1 MNPDRPAGPDDR
13 SLPPP
18 RADETP
24 FPAAPSHDF
33 TVRRRTLIA
42 LLLAAIVL
50 PCLYVATMAWN
61 DLRTR
66 EADATDATLRTV
78 RVAEEHALKVF
89 DMNDALDARIVD
101 GVEDLDDDGIRAN
114 EAQIHEKLDTIG
126 GGYPQ
131 VAAVSIFGRDGE
143 LLASSRYSPPP
154 AVSIATRDD
163 FVGIRAGHVLDH
175 VSRVMQG
182 QVSGETVFNTGIARH
197 DPAGQFAGL
206 VSVALRPGYFDKFYS
221 ELLGNDSPM
230 ALGLVRS
237 DGAILA
243 FEPPPGAHA
252 PHAKA
257 AASAT
262 SNGAQ
267 TASGASAAASNPAG
281 LSGGGSG
288 ASVAAAPAAITESSP
303 LAAALALGKDAGVVR
318 MHSQLLGD
326 NAIVAFRRVGAYPV
340 YVACLY
346 RTSAVW
352 AAWYRHLSVLIISM
366 FTPSIALWCVIW
378 LSLRRLAAEEEAW
391 ERWQAEAAMRR
402 SIESAYRQ
410 SRKMEALGNL
420 VGSVAHDFNNLLMIV
435 SANVQI
441 ARRRGVTGFERELS
455 AVERA
460 LKSGQSLTRQLL
472 GVARKQPLRNET
484 IPVGRWLPASRELLR
499 ASLGAKVALVMDVDE
514 AVWPVLVDVA
524 EFELA
529 LINLAVNA
537 RDAMPNG
544 GRFTVRARNISFRP
558 GEGFPLDGEFVHV
571 SLEDTGV
578 GMSPDV
584 LARAFEPLYTTKPKG
599 MGTGL
604 GLPQV
609 FAFCERSGG
618 LAAIDSA
625 IGAGTSVHLY
635 LPRARA
641 APAAPREAEPREHSA
656 NPPQG
661 LRVLLVED
669 NDEVAAGTEALLQ
682 MMGHH
687 ITCANDA
694 ASALAFVDAARA
706 ARASDDDAPLFD
718 LVLSDI
724 HMPGAMNG
732 IDLAEA
738 LQAREPALP
747 VILVTGYAEE
757 LERTRGVDV
766 RVLSKPFDIALLEKM
781 LEAIQHDR
789 QTRARRERDAT
800 L

>member
-1 MNPDRPAGPDDR
+1 MISDRPPGPDDR
-13 SLPPP
+13 SLLPS
-18 RADETP
+18 RTDEAP

-50 PCLYVATMAWN
+50 PCVYVAAMAYS

-66 EADATDATLRTV
+66 EADATDTTLRTV

-101 GVEDLDDDGIRAN
+101 GVEELDDEGIRAN
-114 EAQIHEKLDTIG
+114 EAQIHEKLDAIG

-131 VAAVSIFGRDGE
+131 VAAVSIFGRNGN

-154 AVSIATRDD
+154 PVSIATRDD
-163 FVGIRAGHVLDH
+163 FVGIRAGRVVDH
-175 VSRVMQG
+175 VSRVMVG
-182 QVSGETVFNTGIARH
+182 QVSGETVFNTGIARR
-197 DPAGQFAGL
+197 DAAGQFAGL
-206 VSVALRPGYFDKFYS
+206 VSVALRPRYFNKFYS
-221 ELLGNDSPM
+221 ELLGDDSPM

-243 FEPPPGAHA
+243 FEPPPRATLNS
-252 PHAKA
+252 PT
-257 AASAT
+257 AASAPV
-262 SNGAQ
+262 A
-267 TASGASAAASNPAG
+267 ASGARPTIPDTVTPG
-281 LSGGGSG
+281 T
-288 ASVAAAPAAITESSP
+288 PF
-303 LAAALALGKDAGVVR
+303 AAALALGKDSGVVR
-318 MHSQLLGD
+318 MHSQLLGG

-340 YVACLY
+340 YVTCAY
-346 RTSAVW
+346 RSAAVW
-352 AAWYRHLSVLIISM
+352 AGWYRHLSVLLISM

-391 ERWQAEAAMRR
+391 ERWQAEASMRR

-441 ARRRGVTGFERELS
+441 ARRRGAAGLERELS

-484 IPVGRWLPASRELLR
+484 IHVGRWLPASRELLR
-499 ASLGAKVALVMDVDE
+499 ASLGAKVSLVVDVDE
-514 AVWPVLVDVA
+514 DVWPVLVDVA

-544 GRFTVRARNISFRP
+544 GRFTVHARNMAFRP
-558 GEGFPLDGEFVHV
+558 GEGFPLDGDFVHV

-578 GMSPDV
+578 GMSHDV

-635 LPRARA
+635 LPRAAA
-641 APAAPREAEPREHSA
+641 APAVKREPEVREDSA

-687 ITCANDA
+687 VTCAVDA
-694 ASALAFVDAARA
+694 ASALTLVDAARA
-706 ARASDDDAPLFD
+706 ARASHADNLEENDAPRFD

-724 HMPGAMNG
+724 HMPGEMNG

-738 LQAREPALP
+738 LQSREPTLP

-757 LERTRGVDV
+757 LERARHVDV

-781 LEAIQHDR
+781 LEAIQRER

>member
-1 MNPDRPAGPDDR
+1 MIPDRPAGPDDR
-13 SLPPP
+13 LLPSP
-18 RADETP
+18 RTDEAP

-50 PCLYVATMAWN
+50 PCVYVATMAWS

-66 EADATDATLRTV
+66 EADATDVTLRTV

-101 GVEDLDDDGIRAN
+101 GVEELDDDGIRAN
-114 EAQIHEKLDTIG
+114 EAQIHEKLDAIG

-131 VAAVSIFGRDGE
+131 VAAVSIFGRNGA

-154 AVSIATRDD
+154 PVSIATRDD
-163 FVGIRAGHVLDH
+163 FVGIRGGRVLDH
-175 VSRVMQG
+175 VSRVMVG

-197 DPAGQFAGL
+197 DAAGQFAGL
-206 VSVALRPGYFDKFYS
+206 VSVALRPHYFNKFYS
-221 ELLGNDSPM
+221 ELLGDDSPM

-243 FEPPPGAHA
+243 FEPPPGAA
-252 PHAKA
+252 VSTSA
-257 AASAT
+257 ARPASSAT
-262 SNGAQ
+262 SLAG
-267 TASGASAAASNPAG
+267 TASTPASNANVPE
-281 LSGGGSG
+281 
-288 ASVAAAPAAITESSP
+288 AITP
-303 LAAALALGKDAGVVR
+303 GTPFAAALALGKDSGVVR
-318 MHSQLLGD
+318 MHSQLLGG

-340 YVACLY
+340 YVTCAY
-346 RTSAVW
+346 RASAVW
-352 AAWYRHLSVLIISM
+352 AGWYRHLSVLLISM

-391 ERWQAEAAMRR
+391 ERWQAEASMRR

-441 ARRRGVTGFERELS
+441 ARRRGTPGLERELS

-484 IPVGRWLPASRELLR
+484 IHVGRWLPACRELLR
-499 ASLGAKVALVMDVDE
+499 ASLGAKVSLVVDLDE
-514 AVWPVLVDVA
+514 DVWPVLVDVA

-544 GRFTVRARNISFRP
+544 GRFTVHAHNMAFRP
-558 GEGFPLDGEFVHV
+558 GEGFPLDGDFVHV

-635 LPRARA
+635 LPRAA
-641 APAAPREAEPREHSA
+641 AVAAPRREPAPREDTT

-682 MMGHH
+682 MMDHH
-687 ITCANDA
+687 VTCASDA
-694 ASALAFVDAARA
+694 ASALTLVDAARA
-706 ARASDDDAPLFD
+706 DRLDDGDAPYFD

-724 HMPGAMNG
+724 HMPGEMNG

-738 LQAREPALP
+738 LQARDPALP

-757 LERTRGVDV
+757 LERARHVDV

-781 LEAIQHDR
+781 LEAIQRER
-789 QTRARRERDAT
+789 QARARRERDAT